1 MPSTE
6 LKDKLDALM
15 RKVETLR
22 GRYLAL
28 QSENK
33 ELARTIERQELE
45 ILQQNKEL
53 QRLRVDNEFLR
64 VAHSIAPDPEAVA
77 QYKKQVAKM
86 VRDIDRCIKQLNA

>member
-6 LKDKLDALM
+6 LTDRLDALM

-33 ELARTIERQELE
+33 ELARTIERQKLELA
-45 ILQQNKEL
+45 QQEKEL
-53 QRLRVDNEFLR
+53 QRLRVDNEFLC
-64 VAHSIAPDPEAVA
+64 VARSIAPDPEAVA
-77 QYKKQVAKM
+77 RYKKQVANM